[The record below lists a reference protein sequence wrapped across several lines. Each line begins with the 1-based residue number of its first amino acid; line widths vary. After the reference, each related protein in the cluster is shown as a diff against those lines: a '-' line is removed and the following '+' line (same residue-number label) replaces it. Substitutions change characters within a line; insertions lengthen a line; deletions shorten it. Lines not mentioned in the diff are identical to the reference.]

1 MGNTAARQRL
11 KAQDF
16 AYISRN
22 TAFLSRDVSFTFT
35 ISTISVRIKIIIHK
49 FVKIVSDYYTE
60 LMSRCPDGKMEPE
73 VMTMM
78 IAMTII
84 RIKE

>member
-22 TAFLSRDVSFTFT
+22 TAFLSRDVSLKTV
-35 ISTISVRIKIIIHK
+35 I
-49 FVKIVSDYYTE
+49 
-60 LMSRCPDGKMEPE
+60 
-73 VMTMM
+73 
-78 IAMTII
+78 
-84 RIKE
+84 